1 MGIVRKA
8 LTILL
13 AVTAFLPVMAQQQT
27 EQSDSLVR
35 LLKSQYVQMVDVE
48 GGRYRKVVGPARF
61 LHNDTYLLCDTAYWN
76 VETNIIDAWG
86 NVSILQEETV
96 LTSDKLIYLVD
107 SDLAQ
112 FRGSMVEL
120 TDKDHNT
127 LRTRHLDYNTKDSV
141 AVFMNGGSMRDK
153 DGQIIESRN
162 GTYDSKIST
171 FTFENDVNM
180 FTDSIFVK
188 TRGLVYESD
197 LNLATFGKGTNAW
210 KEDNML
216 SAESGWYD
224 REREIFLFTDNVHV
238 MSTDQEG
245 WCDSLYFY
253 RMSTGVEMLGNAQV
267 TDTTRN
273 VFALA
278 GRIDYVDSVSRVTLT
293 RKPAVITQTETEDGG
308 VDTVYL
314 GADKLVY
321 FTMKKCDIDPS
332 IIKDAEERLEALNT
346 DPVGTFRRKAAEE
359 AAKAAEEAARQ
370 DPNYRPQTAPKA
382 SAAPYLG
389 PGRPVADT
397 LGRTMPAAG
406 LDSLRTAVRDSLA
419 QKKAAVDTSGVMR
432 PMTGRGQDN
441 DLPDSLRQTGKAV
454 ADTVAAMQDSVAA
467 DAMNSPMMPMIPG
480 MSQAQDS
487 LMTADSS
494 AVADSAAMLP
504 PDTTK
509 IGFLEALGKVK
520 IYRKDMQVVCDS
532 LVYSDLD
539 SLARLFKDPIVYQE
553 IVRQYKAD
561 SISIV
566 VNDGALEKASLMSNA
581 FITIQEDT
589 THYNQIKGTEMM
601 AYFDEKGGLR
611 RFDVLGGASAL
622 FFLEE
627 NGALATVNKTDSK
640 MMSATFKDGEIQRIY
655 YFEEAKNDGYPVV
668 HIGEEDRVLK
678 GYSWEPERRPADRY
692 AVTPLKLRPSQRE
705 SYSAIPRAKFVQT
718 DIYFPGYIADIYR
731 QIEVRDTLRIVR
743 NRERAQAEER
753 AKAQARLDS
762 LALADS
768 LANVSMLDKVD
779 SLAVADSL
787 GKVPLADDLA
797 VSDSLKVADS
807 LSVAAPL
814 TPEQIREA
822 EKAAA
827 KEAKEKQKA
836 EAKAAREAKKKAK
849 QEALEARWAEADR
862 RDSEKAAEKAA
873 KKLDKERAKKRK
885 ALADEQRQKDRDAA
899 MLEKYRQKFEKR
911 KAREDAKAAL
921 KRAVAEA
928 KAAGNEAMVEK
939 ISEIRPED
947 ISLPELRSD
956 VSEGTLQQFRKFE
969 EVKPENQSL

>member
-1 MGIVRKA
+1 MGIVRKT

-13 AVTAFLPVMAQQQT
+13 AVAASLPLKAQQQT

-107 SDLAQ
+107 EDLAQ
-112 FRGSMVEL
+112 FRGSLVEL

-171 FTFENDVNM
+171 FTFDNDVNM

-188 TRGLVYESD
+188 TRNLVYESD
-197 LNLATFGKGTNAW
+197 LNLATFGRGTNAW

-216 SAESGWYD
+216 SSESGWYD
-224 REREIFLFTDNVHV
+224 RERELFLFTDNVHV
-238 MSTDQEG
+238 MSVDQEG
-245 WCDSLYFY
+245 WCDSLYFD
-253 RMSTGVEMLGNAQV
+253 RMSTGVEMLGNAQI

-273 VFALA
+273 VYALA
-278 GRIDYVDSVSRVTLT
+278 GRLEYVDSVSRVTLT
-293 RKPAVITQTETEDGG
+293 RNPAVITQTETEDGG

-321 FTMKKCDIDPS
+321 FTMKMCDINPS
-332 IIKDAEERLEALNT
+332 VIKDAEKRLEALNT
-346 DPVGTFRRKAAEE
+346 DPVGTFRKKAAEE
-359 AAKAAEEAARQ
+359 AAKAAEEAAKQ
-370 DPNYRPQTAPKA
+370 DPNYRPKTPPKA
-382 SAAPYLG
+382 SAAP
-389 PGRPVADT
+389 
-397 LGRTMPAAG
+397 G
-406 LDSLRTAVRDSLA
+406 LDSLRTALIDYLA
-419 QKKAAVDTSGVMR
+419 QKKVQIDSSAVAFK
-432 PMTGRGQDN
+432 
-441 DLPDSLRQTGKAV
+441 PDSI
-454 ADTVAAMQDSVAA
+454 AAMEDSLKTP
-467 DAMNSPMMPMIPG
+467 MHPMMPMAPMVPG
-480 MSQAQDS
+480 GINMPDS
-487 LMTADSS
+487 LMTADSTAAVDSS
-494 AVADSAAMLP
+494 ALVP

-509 IGFLEALGKVK
+509 IGFLEALGNVK

-532 LVYSDLD
+532 LTYTDLD
-539 SLARLFKDPIVYQE
+539 SLARLFKEPIVYQE

-627 NGALATVNKTDSK
+627 NGALATVNRTDSK
-640 MMSATFKDGEIQRIY
+640 MMSATFKNGEIQRIY

-668 HIGEEDRVLK
+668 QLGPDDRQLK
-678 GYSWEPERRPADRY
+678 GYSWDPERRPADRY

-705 SYSAIPRAKFVQT
+705 SYSARPRAKFVQT
-718 DIYFPGYIADIYR
+718 DIYFPGYISDIYR
-731 QIEVRDTLRIVR
+731 QMEVRDSLRIVR
-743 NRERAQAEER
+743 NREKALADQQAEVR
-753 AKAQARLDS
+753 ARLDS

-768 LANVSMLDKVD
+768 LANTPVKDQLD
-779 SLAVADSL
+779 SLAAVPSADTLSMSRPIADS
-787 GKVPLADDLA
+787 LA
-797 VSDSLKVADS
+797 VSDSLKVTDS
-807 LSVAAPL
+807 LEVAAVPTL
-814 TPEQIREA
+814 EEIRAA

-827 KEAKEKQKA
+827 KAAKEKQKA
-836 EAKAAREAKKKAK
+836 ELKAAKEAKRKAK
-849 QEALEARWAEADR
+849 MEALEAKWAEADK
-862 RDSEKAAEKAA
+862 RDAEKAAEKAA
-873 KKLDKERAKKRK
+873 KKLEKEREKKRK
-885 ALADEQRQKDRDAA
+885 ALADEQRQKDREAE
-899 MLEKYRQKFEKR
+899 MVEKYRKQFEKQ
-911 KAREDAKAAL
+911 KAREDAKATARKAAADAKVAAKKPVAQELPPLNAEDADNAL
-921 KRAVAEA
+921 KAFKQLEEAVIKE
-928 KAAGNEAMVEK
+928 
-939 ISEIRPED
+939 RD
-947 ISLPELRSD
+947 
-956 VSEGTLQQFRKFE
+956 TLTNGE
-969 EVKPENQSL
+969 